1 MWYNLM
7 ERTVRKNSDD
17 ATHWDQRLSSL
28 LGGHYRTI
36 GNELFGVIFGA
47 WNVMSVQQVFGCGSM
62 SLDLA
67 ELPSSS
73 VQPTPYDCVFSGDI
87 N

>member
-1 MWYNLM
+1 MALYKGCDTLGP
-7 ERTVRKNSDD
+7 EAV
-17 ATHWDQRLSSL
+17 LS